1 MSARPHTRH
10 RCASTSCER
19 NGTHIRILIAV
30 PADAAGTIDIH
41 RIADDLAISVGRI
54 IVVIAPTITGLDE
67 HTHRL
72 QTSARI
78 QDWEL
83 VPADGMHDRI
93 IDTLAATSHRQQ
105 VSR

>member
-1 MSARPHTRH
+1 MTQPRQSHD

-19 NGTHIRILIAV
+19 NGTHIRVLIAV

-41 RIADDLAISVGRI
+41 RIADDLAISIGRI
-54 IVVIAPTITGLDE
+54 IVVIAPTICDLDE

-78 QDWEL
+78 QEWEL
-83 VPADGMHDRI
+83 VSADGMHHRI
-93 IDTLAATSHRQQ
+93 LNTLTATSKAIR
-105 VSR
+105 

>member
-1 MSARPHTRH
+1 MTTRPHTRH

-41 RIADDLAISVGRI
+41 RIADDLAISIGRI
-54 IVVIAPTITGLDE
+54 VIVIAPTIAGLDE

-83 VPADGMHDRI
+83 VPADGMHHRI
-93 IDTLAATSHRQQ
+93 LNTLTATNKA
-105 VSR
+105 SR

>member
-1 MSARPHTRH
+1 MNPRPHTRH

-41 RIADDLAISVGRI
+41 RIADDLVVSIGRI
-54 IVVIAPTITGLDE
+54 IVLIAPTLNGLEE
-67 HTHRL
+67 HTSRL
-72 QTSARI
+72 QSSARI

-83 VPADGMHDRI
+83 VPADGMHHRI
-93 IDTLAATSHRQQ
+93 LNTLTATNKANQ
-105 VSR
+105 

>member
-1 MSARPHTRH
+1 MTTRPHTRH

-19 NGTHIRILIAV
+19 NGTHIRVLIAV

-41 RIADDLAISVGRI
+41 RIADDLAISIGRI
-54 IVVIAPTITGLDE
+54 IIVIAPTLAGLDE
-67 HTHRL
+67 HTRWL

-83 VPADGMHDRI
+83 DPADGMHHRI
-93 IDTLAATSHRQQ
+93 LNTLTATNTATR
-105 VSR
+105 